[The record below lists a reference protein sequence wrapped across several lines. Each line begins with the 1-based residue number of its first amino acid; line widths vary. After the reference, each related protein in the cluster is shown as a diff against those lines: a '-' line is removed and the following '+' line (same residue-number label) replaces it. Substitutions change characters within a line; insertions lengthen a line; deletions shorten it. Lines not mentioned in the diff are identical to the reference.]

1 METLQW
7 LSPSQFP
14 NSWSIFFLDSSIRWL
29 TDLLPGHSRNAK
41 SKYSQKLDRFF
52 SVNGSALRSR
62 HWYAALESWNT
73 QLRQM
78 RKSSLQPWQLSLR
91 PGRPS
96 SSNSFPQL
104 WQCRFI
110 RSMTC
115 RQFGKVLDWAYSRH
129 TSLGQVLYVLV
140 LRF

>member
-1 METLQW
+1 MVVTE
-7 LSPSQFP
+7 
-14 NSWSIFFLDSSIRWL
+14 SISKKLVNFFSGFLDSM
-29 TDLLPGHSRNAK
+29 
-41 SKYSQKLDRFF
+41 
-52 SVNGSALRSR
+52 VNGSASGPFAKRKVEVLAEVGPFFFRYRIGSAF
-62 HWYAALESWNT
+62 AALESWNT

-96 SSNSFPQL
+96 SSHSFPQL

-115 RQFGKVLDWAYSRH
+115 RPFGQGLDWA
-129 TSLGQVLYVLV
+129 
-140 LRF
+140 